1 MISEYKESK
10 DLLVHLRQRLRVT
23 RDLDLQ
29 NEILHVISILESP
42 LFSRLV
48 SLEEALSRLELISR
62 SKELNTE
69 HFDFNKDTGELEFFT
84 RNTSYRR
91 PLSSNQAESFGKASK
106 AQKGRGRW
114 QQGGKPKEDF
124 RQKKQPP
131 GKGKKS
137 AKRVEFRQDGSK
149 EMEAVPDVSSNES
162 ILKPFDDSTILDP
175 SRTGQGRNP
184 SKFSQEIL
192 KLDQL
197 EKNLDEIIHLDEGE
211 GRMERSGEEGEVEKI
226 VLTRIYP
233 NQDLGFGVVEV
244 KSRTGASVG
253 FFIEGI
259 KSEGLAAR

>member
-1 MISEYKESK
+1 M
-10 DLLVHLRQRLRVT
+10 RFT
-23 RDLDLQ
+23 RDLELQ

-62 SKELNTE
+62 SKELNAE

-114 QQGGKPKEDF
+114 QQGGKPKDDF
-124 RQKKQPP
+124 RQKKQTP

-137 AKRVEFRQDGSK
+137 VKRVEFRQDGSK
-149 EMEAVPDVSSNES
+149 KMEPVIALSSNEC
-162 ILKPFDDSTILDP
+162 ILKQFDDSTILDP
-175 SRTGQGRNP
+175 SRKGQTNP
-184 SKFSQEIL
+184 SASSHEVQ

-197 EKNLDEIIHLDEGE
+197 EKNLDEIIYIDDGKTERSVEGE
-211 GRMERSGEEGEVEKI
+211 EQVEKI

-244 KSRTGASVG
+244 KSRGGASAG
-253 FFIEGI
+253 FFVEGI